1 MYTCIFKKTG
11 QARRKGWK
19 PNVASLSHSFYLVYS
34 DSNTYTNVLS
44 SGTLY
49 LDGKS
54 PTIPLTN
61 QGLEEASRRWPATNL
76 STWDC
81 SHHSRPDSGPIHWSL
96 FTSQRSQ
103 SHVTNERKTLR
114 YTELATDAQQ
124 RGWNAKENPAEVGQR
139 GFVASSTIR
148 SLKDLLDRLCDRQFH
163 QSLEW
168 QEEAASGYGS
178 LLGSK
183 SITMTRSL
191 IPPSPSPSGEP
202 RSTAHYWWWSSK
214 VTYFPHLRDWA
225 CGKMRP
231 FLKQKLLVT

>member
-1 MYTCIFKKTG
+1 MYIYVIYVCMYIYMYMSFMYTRIFKKTG

-103 SHVTNERKTLR
+103 SHVTALHRTGHRCSTTRMECKRESGWSRTERFC
-114 YTELATDAQQ
+114 
-124 RGWNAKENPAEVGQR
+124 
-139 GFVASSTIR
+139 GF
-148 SLKDLLDRLCDRQFH
+148 FH
-163 QSLEW
+163 
-168 QEEAASGYGS
+168 
-178 LLGSK
+178 
-183 SITMTRSL
+183 
-191 IPPSPSPSGEP
+191 
-202 RSTAHYWWWSSK
+202 H
-214 VTYFPHLRDWA
+214 
-225 CGKMRP
+225 
-231 FLKQKLLVT
+231 